1 MNPAIWLTYNILNVY
16 WYIIL
21 ATVVVSW
28 LTAFHIINYSNPYVR
43 QITGVLYTL
52 TEPVLGPIRRIL
64 PSIGGL
70 DFSPVI
76 VLFLISFL
84 EQSLL
89 PWFFSRFVSG

>member
-1 MNPAIWLTYNILNVY
+1 MNPAIWLTYNVLNIY

-28 LTAFHIINYSNPYVR
+28 LTAFNIINYSNPYVR
-43 QITGVLYTL
+43 QIMSVLNTL
-52 TEPVLGPIRRIL
+52 TEPILGPIRRVI

-76 VLFLISFL
+76 VLFIISFL
-84 EQSLL
+84 EQSVL
-89 PWFFSRFVSG
+89 PYFFLKIAGG

>member
-1 MNPAIWLTYNILNVY
+1 MNPAIWLTYNILNIY

-28 LTAFHIINYSNPYVR
+28 LTAFNIINYSNPYVR
-43 QITGVLYTL
+43 QIMNVLNIL
-52 TEPVLGPIRRIL
+52 TEPILGPIRRVL

-76 VLFLISFL
+76 VLFIISFL
-84 EQSLL
+84 EQSVL
-89 PWFFSRFVSG
+89 PYFFMRVAGG

>member
-1 MNPAIWLTYNILNVY
+1 MNPAIWLTYNVLNIY

-28 LTAFHIINYSNPYVR
+28 LTAFNIINYSNPYVR
-43 QITGVLYTL
+43 QIMSVLDTL
-52 TEPVLGPIRRIL
+52 TEPILGPIRRVI

-76 VLFLISFL
+76 VLFIISFL
-84 EQSLL
+84 EQSVL
-89 PWFFSRFVSG
+89 PYFFLKIAGG